1 MVLSLIA
8 ALMGGAGSV
17 ASGIMGANAADDAQK
32 TNWNIALLN
41 YYQRE
46 AERRDRI
53 RQATKTDREQKL
65 GFTDA
70 DGSRVHFVP
79 GVGWVNDLSDEA
91 KGLQDAQR
99 NEQMN
104 VLQKDLP
111 MRRRF
116 MERNEK
122 RSYEDESDADAL
134 RRNMRDLRRAPDSEL
149 ESLLYNSAVMGMD
162 DAFDKSQASAVTAA
176 ARTGSSNVDRI
187 LSGLNKD
194 RAEAQGRAAM
204 EAKLKARGSGDA
216 DFENKRSQLAN
227 LYNMFATRASVAPDV
242 SYQPMNVDKN
252 SQGMM
257 AQGSKQ
263 AFDASKYLAE
273 AFGAKGGTMDYVQ
286 PNYGWANAVGS
297 GSNAL
302 SAMFKSLSQQGYGSG
317 DGGSSYYNKYDDR
330 LIG

>member
-1 MVLSLIA
+1 MFPFLA
-8 ALMGGAGSV
+8 ALFGAGGSI
-17 ASGIMGANAADDAQK
+17 ASGIFGANAADEANE
-32 TNWNIALLN
+32 TNKQIALLN

-46 AERRDRI
+46 AERQERI
-53 RQATKTDREQKL
+53 RQAAKLDREQKM
-65 GFTDA
+65 GFTDS
-70 DGSRVHFVP
+70 DGSRVSFVP
-79 GVGWVNDLSDEA
+79 GKGWVSDLSDEA
-91 KGLQDAQR
+91 QALQNAQR

-116 MERNEK
+116 MERNEQ
-122 RSYEDESDADAL
+122 RSFEDESQADAL
-134 RRNMRDLRRAPDSEL
+134 RRDMRDLRRAPDSEL
-149 ESLLYNSAVMGMD
+149 EALLYNTAVQGMD

-176 ARTGSSNVDRI
+176 ARTGSSNIDRM

-252 SQGMM
+252 AQGMM

-263 AFDASKYLAE
+263 AFDAGKYLGE
-273 AFGAKGGTMDYVQ
+273 AFGAKGGTMDYTQ
-286 PNYGWANAVGS
+286 PNYGWANAIGGS
-297 GSNAL
+297 GNAL
-302 SAMFKSLSQQGYGSG
+302 AALFRSMGQGGWGG
-317 DGGSSYYNKYDDR
+317 DGGSSSYNKYDDR
-330 LIG
+330 LNY